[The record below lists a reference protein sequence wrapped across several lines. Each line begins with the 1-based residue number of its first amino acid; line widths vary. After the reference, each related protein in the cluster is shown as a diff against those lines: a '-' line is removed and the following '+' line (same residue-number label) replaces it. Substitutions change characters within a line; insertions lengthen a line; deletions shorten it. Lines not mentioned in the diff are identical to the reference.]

1 MKHLLLSFIFS
12 TAMAASASAGATVLF
27 NDDFDSEALALNTSL
42 SQWTVSNGTI
52 DVIGSRF
59 FNFYPGNGHY
69 LDLDGSTRNAGKI
82 TTNTLFSLTPGMTY
96 LLDFDLGGSTRGDTN
111 SVVVSLG
118 SYSETFTLA
127 SGASL
132 QHVTRAITVLGGM
145 SSSLSFDHAGG
156 DNMGLILDNVN
167 VSAVP
172 EPSTY
177 ALLLAGLGLI
187 GFSVRRRAPR

>member
-1 MKHLLLSFIFS
+1 MKYLLLSFIFS

-27 NDDFDSEALALNTSL
+27 NDDFDSEALALNASL
-42 SQWTVSNGTI
+42 SNWTVSSGTV
-52 DVIGSRF
+52 DVIGSGF
-59 FNFYPGNGHY
+59 FDFYPGNGHY
-69 LDLDGSTRNAGKI
+69 LDLDGSTRNAGRI
-82 TTNTLFSLTPGMTY
+82 STQTTFSLTPGMTY

-111 SVVVSLG
+111 SVRVSLG
-118 SYSETFTLA
+118 NYHEIFTLA
-127 SGASL
+127 SDAGL
-132 QHVTRAITVLGGM
+132 QHVTRAITVLGDV
-145 SSSLSFDHAGG
+145 SSRLTFHHAGG
-156 DNMGLILDNVN
+156 DNRGLILDNVN

>member
-1 MKHLLLSFIFS
+1 
-12 TAMAASASAGATVLF
+12 MAVSASAGATTTLF
-27 NDDFDSEALALNTSL
+27 NDNFDTETLVLNASP
-42 SQWTVSNGTI
+42 SNWTVSSGTV
-52 DVIGSRF
+52 DVIGSGF
-59 FNFYPGNGHY
+59 FDFYPGNGHY
-69 LDLDGSTRNAGKI
+69 LDLDGSTGNAGKI
-82 TTNTLFSLTPGMTY
+82 TTNSLFSLTPGITY
-96 LLDFDLGGSTRGDTN
+96 LLDFDLGGSTRGETN

-127 SGASL
+127 SDTGL
-132 QHVTRAITVLGGM
+132 QHVTRAITVLGSM

-156 DNMGLILDNVN
+156 DNLGLILDNVN

-187 GFSVRRRAPR
+187 GFSVRRRTR